1 MLFNSQ
7 IEKQLV
13 DIGFDRMTMEEKN
26 QLITTLARKEGT
38 VLSHITDEYILN
50 YHKKLK
56 SAILSEKCDEVIVT
70 GFKSTNGHTY
80 RMKGDDQINFIGQA
94 HELIFFDKETE
105 TVLWLTEDAD
115 YVIHPREEWL
125 NQVYREAFM
134 HKKAQLFKY
143 SERKKKIAD
152 AKTHAEIVAVTWDE
166 PPKKEEKKEVTLE
179 KVGDGTVE

>member
-1 MLFNSQ
+1 MLFDSQ

-13 DIGFDRMTMEEKN
+13 DIGFDKMTMDEKN

-38 VLSHITDEYILN
+38 VLSRITDEYILN

-56 SAILSEKCDEVIVT
+56 SAILSESCDNVIVT

-105 TVLWLTEDAD
+105 TVPWLTEDAD
-115 YVIHPREEWL
+115 YVNHTRDEWL
-125 NQVYREAFM
+125 NNVYREAFM

-143 SERKKKIAD
+143 SERKTKIAQ
-152 AKTHAEIVAVTWDE
+152 ATTHAEIVAINWD
-166 PPKKEEKKEVTLE
+166 
-179 KVGDGTVE
+179 